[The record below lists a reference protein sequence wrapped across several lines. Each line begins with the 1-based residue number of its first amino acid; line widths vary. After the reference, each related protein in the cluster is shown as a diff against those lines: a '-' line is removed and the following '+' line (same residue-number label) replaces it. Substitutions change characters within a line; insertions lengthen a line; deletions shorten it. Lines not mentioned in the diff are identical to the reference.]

1 MKNTLN
7 QFNIYKSKSVF
18 FLVSSIP
25 LFLIFSRF
33 VSDLFVVI
41 LSLLFIIFFSQFK
54 KDFNFFFRKDSF
66 LFLIYFIYLLISV
79 IFSHDPSTSF
89 QRGSFYFRFFIFSI
103 FLSIYFINIDQK
115 LLDNFF
121 KIILLIVLLQS
132 IYNIVEFLFI
142 QLKQNNLVF
151 SLGNFKFEYRVKGFF
166 NDVRSGS
173 YLSKFSVIS
182 IFWLYSKYNLTWR
195 IFILNL
201 ILFLG
206 LLVTGERSSIIFLF
220 LCLFFCLI
228 FISSY
233 RKFIFKNLII
243 LFLLSVSILISFPHY
258 KARMIDSTLY
268 VLGLQNLI
276 TEKNKFEAYHI
287 AGGTALK
294 EIDSF
299 LDSHHGAHF
308 LTAVE
313 IWKDY
318 KVFGSGIKT
327 FRLLASKEKYS
338 NINSTNKHL
347 RSSTHP
353 HNYYLEILSELG
365 LAGIFIFFLF
375 IVNFIVKIL
384 IIKNAKD
391 NFFYVPAFVCL
402 TILWPLK
409 TTGSFFNNWESVM
422 FWTIYGISVGLINRN
437 LKIINS

>member
-1 MKNTLN
+1 MKNIQN
-7 QFNIYKSKSVF
+7 QFNIYKSKYVF
-18 FLVSSIP
+18 FLVATIP

-41 LSLLFIIFFSQFK
+41 LSLFFIVFFSQFK
-54 KDFNFFFRKDSF
+54 KDFNLFFRKDVL
-66 LFLIYFIYLLISV
+66 LFLIFFIYLLINV

-132 IYNIVEFLFI
+132 IYNITEFLHI
-142 QLKQNNLVF
+142 QLEQNNIFF
-151 SLGNFKFEYRVKGFF
+151 SIGNFKFEYRVKGFF
-166 NDVRSGS
+166 TDVRSGS

-182 IFWLYSKYNLTWR
+182 IFWLYSKYNSTWKVYL
-195 IFILNL
+195 INL

-206 LLVTGERSSIIFLF
+206 LLVTGERSSILFLF

-228 FISSY
+228 FISNY

-243 LFLLSVSILISFPHY
+243 LFVLSVSILFSFPHY

-268 VLGLQNLI
+268 VVGLPNLI
-276 TEKNKFEAYHI
+276 TEKNKLEAYHI

-294 EIDSF
+294 EIDNF

-327 FRLLASKEKYS
+327 FRILSSEKKYS
-338 NINSTNKHL
+338 NIKSSNKHL

-365 LAGIFIFFLF
+365 LVGLFIFFLF
-375 IVNFIVKIL
+375 ILNFILKIL
-384 IIKNAKD
+384 IIKKSKD
-391 NFFYVPAFVCL
+391 NFFYVPAFICL
-402 TILWPLK
+402 VILWPVK

-422 FWTIYGISVGLINRN
+422 FWTIYGISVGLIYRN
-437 LKIINS
+437 LKTIDS